1 MNIMIALA
9 FAGPI
14 ALSGCA
20 ITAHVKDG
28 KAHLTGYGAEKVE
41 YYPDGKIKSLSKH
54 PPFEM
59 PQIDLD

>member
-1 MNIMIALA
+1 MKLLFLIPLLFI
-9 FAGPI
+9 F
-14 ALSGCA
+14 GCA

-59 PQIDLD
+59 PKLEYDN